1 MLHCVV
7 LCYTVLCCDV
17 KYIYEIIHIFEL
29 RLLCCVTLCYVMLC
43 CVVLC
48 CVALSCIVLCC
59 VALSCVVLCCVVLS
73 YIVLCCV
80 VLCSVVLYCINAYFK
95 LVVFWKS
102 LIFPL
107 ASLVLKWEVNTMKY
121 QQ

>member
-1 MLHCVV
+1 MLCCVV
-7 LCYTVLCCDV
+7 LCYTVLCCV
-17 KYIYEIIHIFEL
+17 VLY
-29 RLLCCVTLCYVMLC
+29 

-48 CVALSCIVLCC
+48 CVELH
-59 VALSCVVLCCVVLS
+59 
-73 YIVLCCV
+73 CV

-107 ASLVLKWEVNTMKY
+107 ASLVLQWEVNTMKY